1 MYLTDIDAS
10 NRADFIILIS
20 ATDADTGDAIDF
32 SIASD
37 ITIEVNDSTGCQK
50 MLASVANGKVTL
62 PSSTVLQCKFS
73 RSEMVNL
80 CPASYVIGGT
90 YTAAGETD
98 QLFTG
103 SINVYDGVV
112 AP

>member
-20 ATDADTGDAIDF
+20 ATDADTGSDIDF
-32 SIASD
+32 STATD
-37 ITIEVNDSTGCQK
+37 ITIEVNDSSGCP
-50 MLASVANGKVTL
+50 MMVATLDNGKLTR
-62 PSSTVLQCKFS
+62 PSSTVIQCKFT
-73 RSEMVNL
+73 RSEMINL
-80 CPASYVIGGT
+80 CPAAYMIGGT

-103 SINVYDGVV
+103 SVNVYDGVV
-112 AP
+112 AR

>member
-20 ATDADTGDAIDF
+20 ATDADTGADIDF
-32 SIASD
+32 SVASD
-37 ITIEVNDSTGCQK
+37 ITIEVNDLDGCQK
-50 MLASVANGKVTL
+50 MFASLANGKVTL
-62 PSSTVLQCKFS
+62 PSSTILQCKFS

-80 CPASYVIGGT
+80 CPASYMIGGT
-90 YTAAGETD
+90 YTSSGETD

-112 AP
+112 AR